1 MKLIFKF
8 TPFLFSVI
16 TCFTSCN
23 GEVKQPSNTEI
34 NPAKSD
40 TISNVQMS
48 NKLSIKVNS
57 FTFSAT
63 LLDNPTSAA
72 FKAMLPLT
80 IKMNELNGNEKYFD
94 LPKSLP
100 TNSSVPSS
108 IHNGDLM
115 MYGSNTFVLFYKTFS
130 SSYRYTKLGQIDD
143 TAKLSEALGSGDVT
157 VTFELIP

>member
-1 MKLIFKF
+1 MNL
-8 TPFLFSVI
+8 PFLFTSFVFSVI
-16 TCFTSCN
+16 TCFTSCSR
-23 GEVKQPSNTEI
+23 EVKQPSNIEI

-40 TISNVQMS
+40 TVSVQMS

-63 LLDNPTSAA
+63 LLYNTTSVA

-143 TAKLSEALGSGDVT
+143 TTKLSEALGSGDVT
-157 VTFELIP
+157 VKFELIP

>member
-1 MKLIFKF
+1 MNLPFLF
-8 TPFLFSVI
+8 TPFVFSVI
-16 TCFTSCN
+16 TCFTSCSR
-23 GEVKQPSNTEI
+23 EVKQPSNIEI

-40 TISNVQMS
+40 TISSVQMS

-63 LLDNPTSAA
+63 LLDNPTSVA
-72 FKAMLPLT
+72 FKAMLPIT

-94 LPKSLP
+94 LTKSLP

-143 TAKLSEALGSGDVT
+143 TTKLSEALGSGDVT